1 MNFNLVTVESNYMNT
16 MKTTFD
22 VNFDLNQAVNLMDKL
37 KHKSLKNLSIKK
49 LLFDYL
55 LPWKS

>member
-1 MNFNLVTVESNYMNT
+1 MNFNLVTVESNYINT

-37 KHKSLKNLSIKK
+37 KHKRLKNLSIKK

-55 LPWKS
+55 LP

>member
-1 MNFNLVTVESNYMNT
+1 MNFNLVTVESNYINT

-55 LPWKS
+55 LP